1 MKPTLAKL
9 AIKAALK
16 ANKAIFLWGSPG
28 CGKSSIVAQ
37 VAQDMDA
44 ELSDVR
50 ALLLEPVDLRGLPHI
65 DKGVT
70 KWARPTF
77 LPPTEQTGNSVLFLD
92 ELNAAEQSVQAA
104 CYQLILDRAVGEHK
118 LPTGCGIIAA
128 GNKASD
134 RAHVNRMPSALANRL
149 VHIDIEPD
157 MNDWVMWALNNTIR
171 TELIAF
177 MMFRPDALFCFDP
190 RKDDRAF
197 ASPRSWETVSR
208 LLDAL
213 PVTTAEEQAVL
224 TAMINGTVGEGMG
237 TEFSAFL
244 ATYKDLPNPKQALV
258 NPKTAKIPQTP
269 AGLYAV
275 CASLCHH
282 VDPNT
287 VDNFFEYIG
296 RMGEEFQTLAVK
308 LATWKRDDICNSRS
322 FIKWGTEHQGAF
334 IA

>member
-1 MKPTLAKL
+1 MKPTLAKI

-16 ANKAIFLWGSPG
+16 ANKAVFLWGPPG
-28 CGKSSIVAQ
+28 TGKSSIVNQ
-37 VAQDMDA
+37 VAA
-44 ELSDVR
+44 ELGKEVSDVR
-50 ALLLEPVDLRGLPHI
+50 TTLLEPIDLRGLPHI
-65 DKGVT
+65 KDGIT
-70 KWARPTF
+70 CWARPVF
-77 LPPTEQTGNSVLFLD
+77 LPSKDNMILFFD

-104 CYQLILDRAVGEHK
+104 CYQPILDKKLGEFS
-118 LPTGCGIIAA
+118 LPVDCGIIAA
-128 GNKASD
+128 GNRASD
-134 RAHVNRMPSALANRL
+134 RAHTNKMPTALANRL
-149 VHIDIEPD
+149 MHVDVEPD
-157 MNDWVMWALNNTIR
+157 LNDWIMWALNNTIR

-244 ATYKDLPNPKQALV
+244 ATYKDLPNPKQALM

>member
-1 MKPTLAKL
+1 MKPTLAKIS
-9 AIKAALK
+9 IKAALK
-16 ANKAIFLWGSPG
+16 AGKPIFLHGSPG
-28 CGKSSIVAQ
+28 VGKSSIVNQ
-37 VAQDMDA
+37 VCA
-44 ELSDVR
+44 ELGNEIADVR
-50 ALLLEPVDLRGLPHI
+50 TTLLEPVDLRGLPHVA
-65 DKGVT
+65 DGKTV
-70 KWARPTF
+70 WARPVF
-77 LPPTEQTGNSVLFLD
+77 LPDHPKMTLFLD
-92 ELNAAEQSVQAA
+92 ELTSAEQSVQAA
-104 CYQLILDRAVGEHK
+104 CYQLVLDKRVGEHA
-118 LPTGCGIIAA
+118 LPADCGIIAA
-128 GNKASD
+128 GNKQSD
-134 RAHVNRMPSALANRL
+134 RAHTNRMPTALANRL
-149 VHIDIEPD
+149 IHIEIEPD
-157 MNDWVMWALNNTIR
+157 LNDWIMWGLSNTIR

-190 RKDDRAF
+190 RKDERAF

-244 ATYKDLPNPKQALV
+244 ATYKDLPNPKQALL